1 MKCTVRWMKYG
12 VLASASLLGVL
23 VAVPALSREAARLEM
38 RFVSV
43 VQRYFGVNSYY
54 VGNSG
59 LSSVR
64 VAILANGFGEL
75 ADDPQAAEFY
85 LPAKPEVITWENK
98 GAKGLD
104 SNDLTGLRAAI
115 AIASINGATETNSP
129 QIRLYNA
136 NSLKGFDLSFRDAAD
151 WNADVIVT
159 YKNYES
165 FGNFNQTGGITRLPE
180 LLARDKEMLWVH
192 SPGLYRGLVR
202 HGALGGTG
210 VEAKV
215 YGSLTGKFIPTQ
227 SNGYPFLRFKANA
240 SLKKVKVSLSWN
252 AFPPYLDFAGTDKD
266 LDLVVYKGDK
276 DGRPIEELARSS
288 RRQTANPSAKNES
301 PIPMEDVTLN
311 NLAPSE
317 NAYLIGILHSGG
329 TLTAEDRFHVVIE
342 PPSRAPFTDNSDDL
356 AKDDTKTDDT
366 TKKKDEAEEATELY
380 PIDFIDA
387 SAVSNLL
394 VPSDNPEAF
403 VVGDFSPYSSI
414 GPVLPNPEGVS
425 VPRPQLI
432 LDRADLYFTDSEA
445 LTGPDAAA
453 TIYAALAVAMKA
465 RDRHL
470 KPRHQLKW
478 LATLKKA
485 GWDIDSP
492 FITAKEREK
501 AMQAKGWKTTEKEK
515 DSFYQS
521 YSDFSRLAFPKLR
534 GRGLAVTYD
543 TADSHPRIGVPLM
556 PLDLPAFSSLSDAD
570 KKSHAGKKFYLYVS
584 GKEKEAVL
592 KAWMGS
598 KNPWDVLG
606 GSAADYF
613 EVVEISSP
621 VLDYSSSYATSKR
634 FLLPTAH
641 QIESL
646 KTD

>member
-1 MKCTVRWMKYG
+1 MKYG
-12 VLASASLLGVL
+12 VLASASLLGL
-23 VAVPALSREAARLEM
+23 TVAVPALSREGARLEM

-43 VQRYFGVNSYY
+43 VQRYFGVNSNY

-75 ADDPQAAEFY
+75 ADDPTAAEFY
-85 LPAKPEVITWENK
+85 LPAKPEIITWEDKN
-98 GAKGLD
+98 AKGLD

-115 AIASINGATETNSP
+115 AISSINGATETNSP

-159 YKNYES
+159 YRNYES

-180 LLARDKEMLWVH
+180 LLARDREMLWVH

-202 HGALGGTG
+202 HGPLGGAG
-210 VEAKV
+210 AEAKV
-215 YGSLTGKFIPTQ
+215 YGSLKGKFISTQ

-240 SLKKVKVSLSWN
+240 SLKKTKITLSWN
-252 AFPPYLDFAGTDKD
+252 AFPPYLDFTGTDKD

-276 DGRPIEELARSS
+276 DGRPVEELARSS
-288 RRQTANPSAKNES
+288 RRQTATPAEKNES
-301 PIPMEDVTLN
+301 PIPMEDVTLE

-317 NAYLIGILHSGG
+317 NAYLIGIIHSGG
-329 TLTAEDRFHVVIE
+329 TLTTDDRFHVVIE
-342 PPSRAPFTDNSDDL
+342 PPSRTPFTDNSDDL
-356 AKDDTKTDDT
+356 AKDETKTEE
-366 TKKKDEAEEATELY
+366 KEAKELY
-380 PIDFIDA
+380 PLDFVDA
-387 SAVSNLL
+387 STVSNLL

-445 LTGPDAAA
+445 LTGPDSAA

-465 RDRHL
+465 RASEL
-470 KPRHQLKW
+470 KPRHHTKW
-478 LATLKKA
+478 LGVLKKA
-485 GWDIDSP
+485 GWEVDTP
-492 FITAKEREK
+492 YFTPKEREK
-501 AMQAKGWKTTEKEK
+501 AMQAKGWQTTEKEK
-515 DSFYQS
+515 DSFYQA
-521 YSDFSRLAFPKLR
+521 YRDFQRVAFPKLR
-534 GRGLAVTYD
+534 GRGLAVSYANTDY
-543 TADSHPRIGVPLM
+543 HPRIGVGAM
-556 PLDLPAFSSLSDAD
+556 PLDLPAFNSLSEAD
-570 KKSHAGKKFYLYVS
+570 KKAHEGGKFYLYIS
-584 GKEKEAVL
+584 GKEKDAVL
-592 KAWMGS
+592 KAWVGT
-598 KNPWDVLG
+598 KKPWDVLG
-606 GSAADYF
+606 GSATDYF

-621 VLDYSSSYATSKR
+621 VLDYSSIYATSKR
-634 FLLPTAH
+634 FLLPTAF
-641 QIESL
+641 QIEKL
-646 KTD
+646 KVD